1 MRAQK
6 RHLLWIVPLVV
17 ALGLGGWWSFR
28 RTEGPRVDALR
39 PVRQPMV
46 QTIVTSGRVVQR
58 RQSDLGALIA
68 GTVAEVRVD
77 DGDRVEADAL
87 LVRLADEDVLANLAE
102 AEAAVSEAEARLA
115 RVQGVGRRMAEE
127 TLRQASIE
135 AKQAEIE
142 FQRQKALAG
151 TGAVSELSFER
162 ARRDRDQARSRRISA
177 TLEVAAAAPEGSDV
191 AVAAAALSRAQAR
204 LTAAQVAVEQT
215 RIRAPLSGVVLKRH
229 VEPGE
234 VVQPGE
240 PLVTFAGDGPLQ
252 VRIQPDE
259 SNLALLR
266 IGQPA
271 LVSSEAFPDQ
281 RLEASISRIA
291 PSVDPVRGT
300 VEVDLDIVDESDLR
314 PDMTMTVEIEVGRTS
329 SALVVPSWAIRDLGS
344 DKPWVLVAEDG
355 EAQRRDVELGL
366 EGDDLVQVVSGLRE
380 TDPVLSPMLPI
391 EEGDPVRL
399 RRSRGAEGAGA
410 EGAGAREGS

>member
-1 MRAQK
+1 MTAQK

-17 ALGLGGWWSFR
+17 GLGFGGWWAFR
-28 RTEGPRVDALR
+28 QSEGPRVDALS

-58 RQSDLGALIA
+58 RQSDLGAQIS
-68 GTVAEVRVD
+68 GTVAEVRIE

-87 LVRLADEDVLANLAE
+87 LVRLADEDLLANLAE

-115 RVQGVGRRMAEE
+115 RVQGVGRRMAEQAF
-127 TLRQASIE
+127 RQASIE
-135 AKQAEIE
+135 AKQAEVE
-142 FQRQKALAG
+142 FQRQQALAG

-177 TLEVAAAAPEGSDV
+177 SLEAAAAAPEGSDA

-215 RIRAPLSGVVLKRH
+215 RIRAPLPGIVLKRH

-240 PLVTFAGDGPLQ
+240 ALVTFAGDGPLQ

-266 IGQPA
+266 VGQPA

-300 VEVDLDIVDESDLR
+300 VEVDLDIVDESELR

-366 EGDDLVQVVSGLRE
+366 EGDDLVEVVSGLSEPDR
-380 TDPVLSPMLPI
+380 VLSPTLPI

-399 RRSRGAEGAGA
+399 RRPRGAPGAGG
-410 EGAGAREGS
+410 EGGG